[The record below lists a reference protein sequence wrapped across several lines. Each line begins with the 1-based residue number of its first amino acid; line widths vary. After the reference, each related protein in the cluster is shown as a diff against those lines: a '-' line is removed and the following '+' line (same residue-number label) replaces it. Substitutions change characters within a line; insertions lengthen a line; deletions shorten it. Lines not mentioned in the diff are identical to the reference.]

1 MSQIETD
8 VDKNSKFQV
17 LRVFLTNF
25 RHTSWLRML
34 KTFQK
39 EKFRRPKSGSE
50 EINEIFKYKKT
61 AN

>member
-39 EKFRRPKSGSE
+39 EKFRRPST
-50 EINEIFKYKKT
+50 NF
-61 AN
+61 